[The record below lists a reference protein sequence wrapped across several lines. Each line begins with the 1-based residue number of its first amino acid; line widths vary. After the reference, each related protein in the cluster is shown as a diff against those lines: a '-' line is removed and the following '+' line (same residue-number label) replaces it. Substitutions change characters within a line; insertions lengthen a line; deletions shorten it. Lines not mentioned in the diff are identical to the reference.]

1 MKSYI
6 VRIYRD
12 EKGRSGEFLGTVE
25 RPGENIKL
33 AFTSFDELK
42 DILDPRAG
50 KDVFA
55 ETRSGKKCRKPN

>member
-6 VRIYRD
+6 VRIYRYQ
-12 EKGRSGEFLGTVE
+12 KGRSGFLGTVE
-25 RPGENIKL
+25 RPGEDIKL

-50 KDVFA
+50 KDVFT